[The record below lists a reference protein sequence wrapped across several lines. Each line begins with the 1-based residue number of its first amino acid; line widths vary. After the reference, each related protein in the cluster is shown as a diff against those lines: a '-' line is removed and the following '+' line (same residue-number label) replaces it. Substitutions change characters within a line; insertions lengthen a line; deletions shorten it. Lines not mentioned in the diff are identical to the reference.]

1 MSHIVQIKTEVKD
14 VDAVQAACRRL
25 GLETAQNGHHV
36 LFAGQS
42 ADGLAVKLP
51 GWSYPAVFNT
61 DTGAAHYDNYNG
73 SWGKQEELDSFL
85 QAYAVE
91 KAIYEA
97 QKGGYSVYEETL
109 EDGSIKLN
117 ISVEGF

>member
-14 VDAVQAACRRL
+14 ETAIFAACRRL
-25 GLETAQNGHHV
+25 GLPEPTRNKFQVYAV
-36 LFAGQS
+36 ERE
-42 ADGLAVKLP
+42 GLGVNLP
-51 GWSYPAVFNT
+51 GWQYPVVCNT
-61 DTGAAHYDNYNG
+61 NTGAVDFDNYNG
-73 SWGKQEELDSFL
+73 YWGKQEELDKFL

-109 EDGSIKLN
+109 PDGSIKLN
-117 ISVEGF
+117 ITVEA

>member
-14 VDAVQAACRRL
+14 ENAIFAAARRL
-25 GLETAQNGHHV
+25 GLETPTKGKFNVYAVTREGI
-36 LFAGQS
+36 G
-42 ADGLAVKLP
+42 VKLP
-51 GWSYPAVFNT
+51 NWNYPVVCNVE
-61 DTGAAHYDNYNG
+61 TGAVDFDNYNG
-73 SWGKQEELDSFL
+73 SWGKQEELDKFL

-109 EDGSIKLN
+109 PDGSIKLN
-117 ISVEGF
+117 ITVEG

>member
-25 GLETAQNGHHV
+25 GIEAATVDTFNVFGVQR
-36 LFAGQS
+36 Q
-42 ADGLAVKLP
+42 GLGVKLK
-51 GWSYPAVFNT
+51 GWNYPVVINT
-61 DTGAAHYDNYNG
+61 TTGALDYDNYNG

-109 EDGSIKLN
+109 DDGSIKLN

>member
-14 VDAVQAACRRL
+14 ADAVQAACRRL
-25 GLETAQNGHHV
+25 GLEAAQNGHHV

-61 DTGAAHYDNYNG
+61 ATGAAHYDNYNG

>member
-14 VDAVQAACRRL
+14 AAAVEAACRRL
-25 GLETAQNGHHV
+25 KLEAPKMGTFNVYAVNRTGLGVT
-36 LFAGQS
+36 
-42 ADGLAVKLP
+42 LP
-51 GWSYPAVFNT
+51 GWSYPVVCNLE
-61 DTGAAHYDNYNG
+61 TGAVDFDNYNG
-73 SWGKQEELDSFL
+73 HWGAQKELDKFL

-109 EDGSIKLN
+109 DDGSIKLN
-117 ISVEGF
+117 LTGGF

>member
-14 VDAVQAACRRL
+14 EAAIRAACRRL
-25 GLETAQNGHHV
+25 GLEEPTVGKFNVYVVSREGV
-36 LFAGQS
+36 GI
-42 ADGLAVKLP
+42 KLP
-51 GWSYPAVFNT
+51 GWSYPVVCNT
-61 DTGAAHYDNYNG
+61 ETGAVDFDNYNG
-73 SWGKQEELDSFL
+73 SWGKQAELDKFL

-109 EDGSIKLN
+109 SDGSIKLN
-117 ISVEGF
+117 ITVEN

>member
-14 VDAVQAACRRL
+14 EVAIRAACKRL
-25 GLETAQNGHHV
+25 GLEEPKAGHHV

-51 GWSYPAVFNT
+51 GWQYAAVFDT
-61 DTGAAHYDNYNG
+61 KTGAAAYDNYNG
-73 SWGKQEELDSFL
+73 HWGEQKELDKFL

-109 EDGSIKLN
+109 PDGSISLN
-117 ISVEGF
+117 ITVEA

>member
-14 VDAVQAACRRL
+14 AAAVEAACRRL
-25 GLETAQNGHHV
+25 GLTAPESGHHI

-51 GWSYPAVFNT
+51 GWQYVAVFNT
-61 DTGAAHYDNYNG
+61 ETGAAHYDNYNG
-73 SWGKQEELDSFL
+73 SWGKQEELDKFL

-109 EDGSIKLN
+109 ADGSIKLN
-117 ISVEGF
+117 LTGGF

>member
-14 VDAVQAACRRL
+14 ENAIAAACRRL
-25 GLETAQNGHHV
+25 GLQQPTKGKFTV
-36 LFAGQS
+36 Y
-42 ADGLAVKLP
+42 AVEREGVGIRLP
-51 GWSYPAVFNT
+51 NWSYPVVCNLE
-61 DTGAAHYDNYNG
+61 TGAVDYDNYNG
-73 SWGKQEELDSFL
+73 SWGKQEELDKFL

-109 EDGSIKLN
+109 PDGSIKLN
-117 ISVEGF
+117 ITVEA

>member
-14 VDAVQAACRRL
+14 ENAIFAACRRL
-25 GLETAQNGHHV
+25 GLQTPTKGTFNV
-36 LFAGQS
+36 YTVKR
-42 ADGLAVKLP
+42 DGIGIQLP
-51 GWSYPAVFNT
+51 NWSYPVVCNV
-61 DTGAAHYDNYNG
+61 DTGAVDFDNYNG
-73 SWGKQEELDSFL
+73 HWGKQEELDKFL

-109 EDGSIKLN
+109 SDGSIKLN
-117 ISVEGF
+117 ITVEA

>member
-14 VDAVQAACRRL
+14 ETAVFAAARRL
-25 GLETAQNGHHV
+25 GLDTPTKGSFKVYAVERSGI
-36 LFAGQS
+36 G
-42 ADGLAVKLP
+42 VKLP
-51 GWSYPAVFNT
+51 GWQYPVVCNVE
-61 DTGAAHYDNYNG
+61 TGAVDFDNYNG
-73 SWGKQEELDSFL
+73 SWGKQVELDKFL

-109 EDGSIKLN
+109 PDGSIKIN
-117 ISVEGF
+117 ITVEA

>member
-14 VDAVQAACRRL
+14 AAAVEAACRRL
-25 GLETAQNGHHV
+25 GLAAPV
-36 LFAGQS
+36 LGYHTLFSGQT

-51 GWSYPAVFNT
+51 GWTYPAVFDVN
-61 DTGAAHYDNYNG
+61 TGAAAYDNYNG
-73 SWGKQEELDSFL
+73 AWGKQSELDKFL

-109 EDGSIKLN
+109 DDGSIKLN
-117 ISVEGF
+117 LTGGF